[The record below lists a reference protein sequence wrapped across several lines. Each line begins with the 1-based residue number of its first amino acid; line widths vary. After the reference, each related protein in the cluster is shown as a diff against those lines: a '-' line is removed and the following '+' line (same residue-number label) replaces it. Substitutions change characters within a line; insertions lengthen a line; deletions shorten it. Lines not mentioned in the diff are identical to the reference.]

1 MMFSSSRESIQ
12 TFNHKSKG
20 EKSNQSS
27 PCADGGRTDS
37 GGSCLAFL
45 STASS
50 HRPMRSKS
58 GVLGSSPFLRL
69 FWSIVQHCCR
79 MDFVALLQK
88 LCFMTFMCQSCAVS
102 TCQEETDSL
111 PSDIQIRDAVG
122 VSHSFAVAPNLS
134 RTGMESQVTNRTS
147 LTTLLNGISRSFSS
161 RLEKTLCSV
170 GYKFQGGIQEAIS
183 CLCGKIDCQLPKLPT
198 LAKL

>member
-12 TFNHKSKG
+12 TFNRKSKG

-27 PCADGGRTDS
+27 PCADGG
-37 GGSCLAFL
+37 SCLALL

-50 HRPMRSKS
+50 RHPMRSKS
-58 GVLGSSPFLRL
+58 GVLGSSPFLSF

-88 LCFMTFMCQSCAVS
+88 LCFMTFICQSCAVS

-134 RTGMESQVTNRTS
+134 RTGTESQVTNRTS

-161 RLEKTLCSV
+161 RLEKTLCPLEV
-170 GYKFQGGIQEAIS
+170 
-183 CLCGKIDCQLPKLPT
+183 
-198 LAKL
+198 